1 MTMNISAARKH
12 IEKLYFDTCN
22 IYEYQ
27 TVVNQDDYT
36 TNMEEVL
43 VHENV
48 PCKLSYVSTPNT
60 GDGLGETQYQTTKLI
75 INPEIEIK
83 SGSKIVVTRTGV
95 STSYKN
101 SGAPAR
107 HINHQEI
114 ELLLEDDRA

>member
-1 MTMNISAARKH
+1 MDITKVRKD

-22 IYEYQ
+22 IYEYRN
-27 TVVNQDDYT
+27 VVNRDDYT

-48 PCKLSYVSTPNT
+48 PCKLSYISTAHT
-60 GDGLGETQYQTTKLI
+60 RDGLSDTQYQITKLF
-75 INPEIEIK
+75 INPDIEIK

-95 STSYKN
+95 STVYKN

-114 ELLLEDDRA
+114 DLLLEDDRA